1 MHTKKTSAQH
11 IRAVIYSEFHYLA
24 EYSLRMIYDLH
35 ALLALLALL
44 DLPLLQ
50 KAMHLLPDCSQSP
63 LLTSMPCLLPCI
75 LSSIPLTQGQRHM
88 NLLLE

>member
-24 EYSLRMIYDLH
+24 EYSLRMIN
-35 ALLALLALL
+35 ALLALL

-50 KAMHLLPDCSQSP
+50 KSMRLLLDCSQSL
-63 LLTSMPCLLPCI
+63 LLTSMPCLLPYI
-75 LSSIPLTQGQRHM
+75 LYSIPLTQGQRHM